1 MKKPIKHLLVWT
13 WMDTLCWIDTELID
27 KYWVPHKPACDYKR
41 SPFGEELEE
50 TPIQEWYSYKE
61 LKYEFGD
68 KVICKKCIAELGILM
83 KQYTNL
89 LNE

>member
-13 WMDTLCWIDTELID
+13 WMDTLCWIDTDLLD
-27 KYWVPHKPACDYKR
+27 KYWVPHTPACDSKER
-41 SPFGEELEE
+41 ELEKR
-50 TPIQEWYSYKE
+50 PVIEWFEYKK
-61 LKYEFGD
+61 LWKFEFKD
-68 KVICKKCIAELGILM
+68 KFICRKCIDELNILM

>member
-27 KYWVPHKPACDYKR
+27 KYWVPHKPACEYKC
-41 SPFGEELEE
+41 SESKELEE
-50 TPIQEWYSYKE
+50 TPIQEWFSYKE
-61 LKYEFGD
+61 LKMEFKD
-68 KVICKKCIAELGILM
+68 KVICRKCIDELGILM

-89 LNE
+89 LNW